1 DGKYSKALSMFRSL
15 LAKNSKRAELVR
27 SFIDAAA
34 GADTL
39 TAADRA
45 LVLEFFERMNGAGK
59 QNRAFVDRLSWGLQK
74 MGEYE
79 PSVSLLRRLIPAGS
93 ENRDLRLRLAVCL
106 GSLNRDAEA
115 AEVLAPLG
123 KDPEAVCLRAGMSL
137 GKGDTATAEKLCR
150 EMLADAPRDCQTLN
164 LLA

>member
-15 LAKNSKRAELVR
+15 LAKNSKRADLVR

-45 LVLEFFERMNGAGK
+45 LVLQFFEQMNGANK
-59 QNRAFVDRLSWGLQK
+59 QNRVFVDRLSWVLQK

-79 PSVSLLRRLIPAGS
+79 RSVSLLRRLIPAGS
-93 ENRDLRLRLAVCL
+93 ANRDRRLRLGGCL
-106 GSLNRDAEA
+106 GSLQRGAEA
-115 AEVLAPLG
+115 AGGP
-123 KDPEAVCLRAGMSL
+123 
-137 GKGDTATAEKLCR
+137 
-150 EMLADAPRDCQTLN
+150 APRGN
-164 LLA
+164 RPH